1 MEHIGPDHCAIRRDY
16 GTEIMPDHSRHG
28 AVAKRRDQAQRVPD
42 KVREAK
48 RVKVPIVRIIPPGSA
63 PVATLIGS
71 DHVIS
76 RGCKWKHDFAPAV
89 REFRKAMEKQDAG
102 PTLCLKPGLQ
112 NMHRET
118 VDVVDNA
125 RTDAGRQW

>member
-1 MEHIGPDHCAIRRDY
+1 MEHIGPDQCAIRRDY
-16 GTEIMPDHSRHG
+16 GTEIMPDYSGHG
-28 AVAKRRDQAQRVPD
+28 AVAERRDQAQHIPD
-42 KVREAK
+42 KVGEAK
-48 RVKVPIVRIIPPGSA
+48 RVKVTIVRIIPASSA

-76 RGCKWKHDFAPAV
+76 RGCKWKHDFTPAE

-102 PTLCLKPGLQ
+102 AILCLKPRLQ

-125 RTDAGRQW
+125 RTDAG